1 MILLWSWLLFT
12 GPEVI
17 FRLWDF
23 KGFKS
28 IISLLPPPHTLTT
41 PCRSIWGWVGNT
53 CWVDFENAT
62 LVAVLFLVFWV
73 GGLTAP
79 PHPYLRQSQP

>member
-23 KGFKS
+23 KEFKS
-28 IISLLPPPHTLTT
+28 LISLLLPRHTLTT
-41 PCRSIWGWVGNT
+41 PCRSIWGWVSNT
-53 CWVDFENAT
+53 CWIDFENAI
-62 LVAVLFLVFWV
+62 LVAVLFLIFWV
-73 GGLTAP
+73 GGLTA